1 MARILCSL
9 SSISFTCEHF
19 PILLES
25 RESYHPIFD
34 VPQRKLLP
42 FLKKWAAGELTPT
55 DSYLLFLALLRSSE
69 LVNFRVPCIRTARTD
84 SIIAQNME
92 ALARS
97 VTRINTIVSPASLF
111 PSFVISTDTRDLDN
125 VRYWIENWNEHYAD
139 FQNGTRRDYDT
150 RKLVQ
155 KEAALSRL
163 IRSPHKSVASYATQL
178 AEWAAV
184 AGSFPSFTI
193 KSPFN
198 GFPTS
203 IADYWKVIIS
213 RCATE
218 SYLFSIPE
226 KDLEELIEHCQEH
239 IPNQSDDESRF
250 SFALFKLLNSAKKKK
265 EGLLNFGDKDIGAT
279 TYAILEDSSD
289 TQDLNIKLMVDHA
302 PETKPTPDQYPSKF
316 QFMKAMA
323 RWNMAQRYKKDSN
336 PPEGNQS

>member
-42 FLKKWAAGELTPT
+42 FLRKWSAGELTPT

-69 LVNFRVPCIRTARTD
+69 LVNFRVPCVRTSRTD

-92 ALARS
+92 SLVRS

-111 PSFVISTDTRDLDN
+111 PSFVISVETRDLDN
-125 VRYWIENWNEHYAD
+125 VKYWIENWDEHYKD

-163 IRSPHKSVASYATQL
+163 IRSPHKPVSSYASQL
-178 AEWAAV
+178 ADWAAT
-184 AGSFPSFTI
+184 AGSFPTFTI

-203 IADYWKVIIS
+203 LADYWKVIIS

-218 SYLFSIPE
+218 SYLYSIPK
-226 KDLEELIEHCQEH
+226 KDLEELIEHCQEN
-239 IPNQSDDESRF
+239 IPNQSEDETRF
-250 SFALFKLLNSAKKKK
+250 SFALFKLLNSALKKRDA
-265 EGLLNFGDKDIGAT
+265 LLDFGDKDIGDT
-279 TYAILEDSSD
+279 SYRILEESTD
-289 TQDLNIKLMVDHA
+289 TQDLNIKLMIDHA
-302 PETKPTPDQYPSKF
+302 PEIKPERNQYKTNF
-316 QFMKAMA
+316 EFMRAMA
-323 RWNMAQRYKKDSN
+323 RWNMAQRYKKDS
-336 PPEGNQS
+336 GDSQ